1 MLEMKSKRPLDV
13 CVISDLHL
21 GTYGCHAKQL
31 NSYLKSVEPK
41 TLVLNG
47 DIIDIWNFRKRY
59 FPKDHLKVV
68 RTILKMAAAG
78 VDVHYITGNH
88 DEALR
93 RFSSTVIGKIQL
105 SNKLV
110 LKLDG
115 KKVWIFHGDIFDRSI
130 QGAKIIAKL
139 GGWGYDF
146 LILSNRFLNDVLT
159 ALGREK
165 YSFSKMVK
173 DRVKQAVKFI
183 GDFEQVAA
191 ELAITKGYDAVIC
204 GHIHQPQIREVVSTN
219 GSTMYMNSGDW
230 VENLT
235 SLEYIDK
242 KWQLFTFPQSK
253 TLSLD
258 DGDDEVFDH
267 DLLEELTKAV

>member
-1 MLEMKSKRPLDV
+1 MHERKSKRPLDV

-31 NSYLKSVEPK
+31 NSYLKSIEPK

-93 RFSSTVIGKIQL
+93 KFSSTVIGKIQL

>member
-1 MLEMKSKRPLDV
+1 MKSKRPLEV

-31 NSYLKSVEPK
+31 NSYLKSIQPK
-41 TLVLNG
+41 TLILNG

-68 RTILKMAAAG
+68 RTILKMAASG

-93 RFSSTVIGKIQL
+93 RFSNTTIGKIQL

-146 LILSNRFLNDVLT
+146 LILFNRLLNDVLT
-159 ALGREK
+159 AIGREK

-173 DRVKQAVKFI
+173 ERVKQAVKFI
-183 GDFEQVAA
+183 GDFEQIAA
-191 ELAITKGYDAVIC
+191 DLAIKKGYDAVIC
-204 GHIHQPQIREVVSTN
+204 GHIHQPQIRKVQSPK

-235 SLEYIDK
+235 SLEYMDK
-242 KWQLFTFPQSK
+242 KWQMFTFPQSK
-253 TLSLD
+253 TISFD
-258 DGDDEVFDH
+258 DTEDDPFDN
-267 DLLEELTKAV
+267 DLLEELIKAV

>member
-1 MLEMKSKRPLDV
+1 MHEMKSKRPLDV

-130 QGAKIIAKL
+130 QGAKIIAKI

>member
-1 MLEMKSKRPLDV
+1 MHEMKSKRPLDV

-31 NSYLKSVEPK
+31 NSYLKSIEPK

-68 RTILKMAAAG
+68 RTILKMATAG

-93 RFSSTVIGKIQL
+93 RFSTTVIGKIQL

-130 QGAKIIAKL
+130 QGAKIIAKI

-146 LILSNRFLNDVLT
+146 LILFNRFLNDVLT

-183 GDFEQVAA
+183 GDFEHVAA

-204 GHIHQPQIREVVSTN
+204 GHIHQPQIREVVSTS

-258 DGDDEVFDH
+258 DGEDEPFDH

>member
-1 MLEMKSKRPLDV
+1 MHEMKSKRPLDV

-31 NSYLKSVEPK
+31 NSYLKSIEPK

-159 ALGREK
+159 ALGRDK

-204 GHIHQPQIREVVSTN
+204 GHIHQPQIRKVQSAK

-235 SLEYIDK
+235 SLEYMDK
-242 KWQLFTFPQSK
+242 KWQMFTFPQSK
-253 TLSLD
+253 TISFD
-258 DGDDEVFDH
+258 DTEDDPFDN
-267 DLLEELTKAV
+267 DLLEELIKAV

>member
-1 MLEMKSKRPLDV
+1 MPIMKTKRPLDV

-31 NSYLKSVEPK
+31 NSYLKSIQPK

-68 RTILKMAAAG
+68 RTILKMAASG

-93 RFSSTVIGKIQL
+93 RFSNTTIGKIQL

-130 QGAKIIAKL
+130 QGAKIVAKL

-146 LILSNRFLNDVLT
+146 LILFNRLLNDVLT
-159 ALGREK
+159 AIGREK

-173 DRVKQAVKFI
+173 ERVKQAVKFI
-183 GDFEQVAA
+183 GDFEKVASD
-191 ELAITKGYDAVIC
+191 LAIEKGYDAVIC
-204 GHIHQPQIREVVSTN
+204 GHIHQPQIRKVQSAK

-235 SLEYIDK
+235 SLEYMDK
-242 KWQLFTFPQSK
+242 KWQMFTFPQSK
-253 TLSLD
+253 TISFD
-258 DGDDEVFDH
+258 DTEDDPFDN
-267 DLLEELTKAV
+267 DLLEELIKAV

>member
-1 MLEMKSKRPLDV
+1 MHEMKSKRPLDV

-31 NSYLKSVEPK
+31 NSYLKSIEPK

-253 TLSLD
+253 THSLD

>member
-1 MLEMKSKRPLDV
+1 MHEMKSKRPLDV

-31 NSYLKSVEPK
+31 NSYLKSIEPK

-68 RTILKMAAAG
+68 RTILMMAAAG

-93 RFSSTVIGKIQL
+93 KFSSTVIGKIQL

>member
-1 MLEMKSKRPLDV
+1 MHEMKSKRPLDV

-31 NSYLKSVEPK
+31 NSYLKSIEPK

-68 RTILKMAAAG
+68 RTILKMATAG

-93 RFSSTVIGKIQL
+93 RFSTTVIGKIQL

-146 LILSNRFLNDVLT
+146 LILFNRFLNDVLT

-183 GDFEQVAA
+183 GDFEHVAA

-204 GHIHQPQIREVVSTN
+204 GHIHQPQIREVVSTS

-258 DGDDEVFDH
+258 DGEDEPFDH

>member
-1 MLEMKSKRPLDV
+1 MKSKRPLEV

-31 NSYLKSVEPK
+31 NSYLKSNQPK
-41 TLVLNG
+41 TLILNG

-68 RTILKMAAAG
+68 RTILKMAASG

-93 RFSSTVIGKIQL
+93 RFSNTTIGKIQL

-146 LILSNRFLNDVLT
+146 LILFNRLLNDVLT
-159 ALGREK
+159 AIGREK

-173 DRVKQAVKFI
+173 ERVKQAVKFI
-183 GDFEQVAA
+183 GDQKR
-191 ELAITKGYDAVIC
+191 L
-204 GHIHQPQIREVVSTN
+204 
-219 GSTMYMNSGDW
+219 
-230 VENLT
+230 
-235 SLEYIDK
+235 
-242 KWQLFTFPQSK
+242 
-253 TLSLD
+253 
-258 DGDDEVFDH
+258 
-267 DLLEELTKAV
+267 

>member
-1 MLEMKSKRPLDV
+1 MHEMKSKRPLDV

-31 NSYLKSVEPK
+31 NSYLKSIEPK

-258 DGDDEVFDH
+258 DGDDEGFDH

>member
-1 MLEMKSKRPLDV
+1 MHEMKSKRPLDV

-31 NSYLKSVEPK
+31 NSYLKSIEPK

-59 FPKDHLKVV
+59 FPKEHLKVV

>member
-1 MLEMKSKRPLDV
+1 MHEMKSKRPLDV

-31 NSYLKSVEPK
+31 NSYLKSIEPK

-68 RTILKMAAAG
+68 RTILKMATAG
-78 VDVHYITGNH
+78 VDVYYITGNH

-93 RFSSTVIGKIQL
+93 RFSTTVIGKIQL

-130 QGAKIIAKL
+130 QGAKIIAKI

-146 LILSNRFLNDVLT
+146 LILFNRFLNDVLT

-183 GDFEQVAA
+183 GDFEHVAA

-204 GHIHQPQIREVVSTN
+204 GHIHQPQIREVVSTS

-258 DGDDEVFDH
+258 DGEDEPFDH

>member
-1 MLEMKSKRPLDV
+1 MHEMKSKRPLDV

-31 NSYLKSVEPK
+31 NSYLKSIEPK

-204 GHIHQPQIREVVSTN
+204 GHIHQPQIREVISTN

>member
-1 MLEMKSKRPLDV
+1 MHEMKSKRPLDV

-31 NSYLKSVEPK
+31 NSYLKSIEPK

>member
-1 MLEMKSKRPLDV
+1 MHEMKSKRPLDV

-31 NSYLKSVEPK
+31 NSYLKSIEPK

-68 RTILKMAAAG
+68 RTILKMAASG

>member
-1 MLEMKSKRPLDV
+1 MHEMKSKRPLDV

-31 NSYLKSVEPK
+31 NSYLKSIEPK

-68 RTILKMAAAG
+68 RTILKMAASG

-165 YSFSKMVK
+165 HSFSKMVK

-183 GDFEQVAA
+183 GEFEQVAA
-191 ELAITKGYDAVIC
+191 KLAITKGYDAVIC

-258 DGDDEVFDH
+258 DGDDEVFDL
-267 DLLEELTKAV
+267 DLLDELTKAV

>member
-1 MLEMKSKRPLDV
+1 MHEMKSKRPLDV

-31 NSYLKSVEPK
+31 NSYLKSIEPK

-146 LILSNRFLNDVLT
+146 LILSNRFLNEVLT

>member
-1 MLEMKSKRPLDV
+1 MHEMKSKRPLDV

-31 NSYLKSVEPK
+31 NSYLKSIEPK

-159 ALGREK
+159 ALGRDK

>member
-1 MLEMKSKRPLDV
+1 MHEMKSKRPLDV

-31 NSYLKSVEPK
+31 NSYLKSIEPK

-68 RTILKMAAAG
+68 RTILKMAASG

-191 ELAITKGYDAVIC
+191 ELAIIKGYDAVIC

>member
-1 MLEMKSKRPLDV
+1 MHEMKSKRPLDV

-31 NSYLKSVEPK
+31 NSYLKSIEPK

-93 RFSSTVIGKIQL
+93 RFSFTVIGKIQL

>member
-1 MLEMKSKRPLDV
+1 MPIMKTKRPLDV

-31 NSYLKSVEPK
+31 NSYLKSIQPK

-68 RTILKMAAAG
+68 RTILKMAASG

-93 RFSSTVIGKIQL
+93 RFSNTTIGKIQL

-146 LILSNRFLNDVLT
+146 LILFNRLLNDVLT
-159 ALGREK
+159 AIGREK

-173 DRVKQAVKFI
+173 ERVKQAVKFI
-183 GDFEQVAA
+183 GDFETVASD
-191 ELAITKGYDAVIC
+191 LAIEKGYDAVIC
-204 GHIHQPQIREVVSTN
+204 GHIHQPQIRKVQSAK

-235 SLEYIDK
+235 SLEYMDK
-242 KWQLFTFPQSK
+242 KWQMFTFPQSK
-253 TLSLD
+253 TISFD
-258 DGDDEVFDH
+258 DTEDDPFDN
-267 DLLEELTKAV
+267 DLLEELIKAV

>member
-31 NSYLKSVEPK
+31 NSYLKSIEPK

-93 RFSSTVIGKIQL
+93 RFSTTVIGKIQL

-146 LILSNRFLNDVLT
+146 LILFNRFLNDVLT

-183 GDFEQVAA
+183 GDFEHVAA

-204 GHIHQPQIREVVSTN
+204 GHIHQPQIREVVSAS

>member
-1 MLEMKSKRPLDV
+1 MHEMKSKRPLDV

-105 SNKLV
+105 SNKFV

-115 KKVWIFHGDIFDRSI
+115 KKVWIFHGDIFDRSL

>member
-1 MLEMKSKRPLDV
+1 MHEMKSKRPLDV
-13 CVISDLHL
+13 CIISDLHL

-31 NSYLKSVEPK
+31 NSYLKSIEPK

-253 TLSLD
+253 THSLD

>member
-1 MLEMKSKRPLDV
+1 MHEMKSKRPLDV

-31 NSYLKSVEPK
+31 NSYLKSIEPK

-93 RFSSTVIGKIQL
+93 KFSSTVIGKIQL

-258 DGDDEVFDH
+258 DCDDEVFDH

>member
-1 MLEMKSKRPLDV
+1 MHEMKSKRPLDV

>member
-1 MLEMKSKRPLDV
+1 MHEMKSKRPLDV

-146 LILSNRFLNDVLT
+146 LILSNRFLNDLLT

>member
-1 MLEMKSKRPLDV
+1 MHEMKSKRPLDV

-31 NSYLKSVEPK
+31 NSYLKSIEPK

-93 RFSSTVIGKIQL
+93 KFSSTVIGKIQL

-130 QGAKIIAKL
+130 QGAKILAKI

>member
-1 MLEMKSKRPLDV
+1 MHEMKSKRPLDV

-31 NSYLKSVEPK
+31 NSYLKSIEPK

-93 RFSSTVIGKIQL
+93 KFSSTVIGKIQL

>member
-1 MLEMKSKRPLDV
+1 MPIMKTKRPLDV

-31 NSYLKSVEPK
+31 NSYLKSIQPK

-68 RTILKMAAAG
+68 RTILKMAASG

-93 RFSSTVIGKIQL
+93 RFSNTTIGKIQL

-146 LILSNRFLNDVLT
+146 LILFNRLLNDVLT
-159 ALGREK
+159 AIGREK

-173 DRVKQAVKFI
+173 ERVKQAVKFI
-183 GDFEQVAA
+183 GDFETVASD
-191 ELAITKGYDAVIC
+191 LAIEKGYDAVIC
-204 GHIHQPQIREVVSTN
+204 GHIHQPQIRKVQSAK

-235 SLEYIDK
+235 SLEYMDK
-242 KWQLFTFPQSK
+242 KWQMFTFPQSK
-253 TLSLD
+253 TVSFD
-258 DGDDEVFDH
+258 DTEDDPFDN
-267 DLLEELTKAV
+267 DLLEELIKAV

>member
-1 MLEMKSKRPLDV
+1 MHEMKSKRPLDV

-115 KKVWIFHGDIFDRSI
+115 KKVWIFHGDIFDRSL

>member
-1 MLEMKSKRPLDV
+1 MHEMKSKRPLDV

-31 NSYLKSVEPK
+31 NSYLKSIEPK

-130 QGAKIIAKL
+130 QGAKILAKI

>member
-1 MLEMKSKRPLDV
+1 MHEMKSKRPLDV

-31 NSYLKSVEPK
+31 NSYLKSIEPK

-68 RTILKMAAAG
+68 RTILKMATAG
-78 VDVHYITGNH
+78 VNVHYITGNH

-165 YSFSKMVK
+165 YSFSKKVK

>member
-1 MLEMKSKRPLDV
+1 MPIMKTKRPLDV

-31 NSYLKSVEPK
+31 NSYLKSIQPK

-68 RTILKMAAAG
+68 RTILKMAASG

-93 RFSSTVIGKIQL
+93 RFSNTTIGKIQL

-130 QGAKIIAKL
+130 QGAKIVAKL

-146 LILSNRFLNDVLT
+146 LILFNRLLNDVLT
-159 ALGREK
+159 AIGREK

-173 DRVKQAVKFI
+173 ERVKQAVKFI
-183 GDFEQVAA
+183 GDFETVASD
-191 ELAITKGYDAVIC
+191 LAIEKGYDAVIC
-204 GHIHQPQIREVVSTN
+204 GHIHQPQIRKVQSAK

-235 SLEYIDK
+235 SLEYMDK
-242 KWQLFTFPQSK
+242 KWQMFTFPQSK
-253 TLSLD
+253 TVSFD
-258 DGDDEVFDH
+258 DTEDDPFDN
-267 DLLEELTKAV
+267 DLLEELIKAV

>member
-1 MLEMKSKRPLDV
+1 MHEMKSKRPLDV

-105 SNKLV
+105 SNKFV